1 MVESDNFGKRENPCN
16 KWCQADVTSHTQ
28 DFLAIPLNSN
38 LLQAAIL
45 TFFPA
50 PPPPWGCQPHVFA
63 LDSVIVWSGP
73 VFNKVARQGR

>member
-16 KWCQADVTSHTQ
+16 NWCQADVTSHTQ
-28 DFLAIPLNSN
+28 DFLATPLNSN

-45 TFFPA
+45 TFFP
-50 PPPPWGCQPHVFA
+50 PHLLGVVSHVFA

-73 VFNKVARQGR
+73 VFNKVARQGP